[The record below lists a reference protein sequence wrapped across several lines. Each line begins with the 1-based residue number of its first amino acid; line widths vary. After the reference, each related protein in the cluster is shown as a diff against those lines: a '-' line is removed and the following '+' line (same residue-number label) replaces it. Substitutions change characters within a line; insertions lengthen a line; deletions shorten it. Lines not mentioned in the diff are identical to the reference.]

1 VDSASRQAALRQ
13 QKLQHGS
20 SNQGSSV
27 PLQASPLPWGRPV
40 RQGRK
45 RSLPVDL
52 LPAPV
57 GLCAADGLRSA
68 LLHCS
73 SFRDFHSPCR
83 VLCTF
88 RSPYLC
94 NIGCR
99 ADGGALSEIPQRLR
113 LHVQAALHRRRQQ
126 ITRSTPSKRTTV
138 RACASQG
145 GSHPLF
151 GSKEPFHALAPL
163 LFPQKGKRAPPRVL
177 AIRASKPCI
186 VSAWKAS
193 TKGERSAHPVEPF
206 G

>member
-1 VDSASRQAALRQ
+1 M
-13 QKLQHGS
+13 GE
-20 SNQGSSV
+20 
-27 PLQASPLPWGRPV
+27 ASPPGKEKISPSGSLTCTCWTLRGR
-40 RQGRK
+40 RAEISSSTLQQLQGL
-45 RSLPVDL
+45 SLSL
-52 LPAPV
+52 Q
-57 GLCAADGLRSA
+57 SA
-68 LLHCS
+68 
-73 SFRDFHSPCR
+73 
-83 VLCTF
+83 CTF

-126 ITRSTPSKRTTV
+126 ITRSTPSKHTTV